1 MKTLRIIFVF
11 ILIGVVIQVSA
22 QEKGN
27 SEIKLGYG
35 VITSTQT
42 INDIEQIFEMAFT
55 LGSISYINEKST
67 GAIHLGYNYFLS
79 NKFTLGVNFAYEQ
92 IKSDVK
98 SGNDAIGDMNATFY
112 TVSIESCFHYV
123 RKEKINMYSGLGLAY
138 SFGNIDFNSSTT
150 AEDSFSSTANIPNF
164 QIIGFGIRG
173 GNTFAGFAEVGFG
186 YKGVICA
193 GLSVKL

>member
-1 MKTLRIIFVF
+1 MKSLKVIFL
-11 ILIGVVIQVSA
+11 ILLIGIIIPVTA

-35 VITSTQT
+35 IITSTQT
-42 INDIEQIFEMAFT
+42 IYDIEQIFEMAFT
-55 LGSISYINEKST
+55 LGSISYLNEKSI
-67 GAIHLGYNYFLS
+67 GAIHLGYNYSLS
-79 NKFTLGVNFAYEQ
+79 DKFTIGAFFTYEQ

-98 SGNDAIGDMNATFY
+98 SGNNAIGDMNATFY
-112 TVSIESCFHYV
+112 TISIESYYHYM

-138 SFGNIDFNSSTT
+138 SFGSINFNSSTT
-150 AEDSFSSTANIPNF
+150 TEDSFSSTANIPNF

-186 YKGVICA
+186 YKGIICA
-193 GLSVKL
+193 GISVKL